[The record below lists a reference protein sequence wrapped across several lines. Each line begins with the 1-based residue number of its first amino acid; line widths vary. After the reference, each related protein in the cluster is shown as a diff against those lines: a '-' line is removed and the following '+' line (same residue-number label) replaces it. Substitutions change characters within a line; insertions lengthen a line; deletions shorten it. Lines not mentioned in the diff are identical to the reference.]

1 MWHASV
7 MPAIAWLQ
15 MHCQAD
21 GETGRQ
27 SMCLW
32 KANGRGIFIH
42 RGRSKEA
49 WVDHRAARSIMDD
62 AYGACKNKRPG
73 HSSVQVDP
81 EVVAKLDEVRKMK
94 GVTPRAVSDEDR
106 SGGPDWQI
114 CKGFSSFTLP
124 PRDQIVTATSL
135 IASSADGRR
144 RFARGCSSP

>member
-1 MWHASV
+1 MWHVPV

-15 MHCQAD
+15 MNCKPM
-21 GETGRQ
+21 EKTGRQ

-32 KANGRGIFIH
+32 KANGRGVFIH

-62 AYGACKNKRPG
+62 AYGACKDKRPG

-94 GVTPRAVSDEDR
+94 GMTPRAVSDEDSGSLDEIR
-106 SGGPDWQI
+106 SI
-114 CKGFSSFTLP
+114 KVFKVSSRLFDCLTFP
-124 PRDQIVTATSL
+124 PVAE
-135 IASSADGRR
+135 SAAG
-144 RFARGCSSP
+144 